1 MLNKIRLGMIL
12 TIVTLLV
19 LARILEYIYWDN
31 NKKENFTPYLN
42 GLVRPHF
49 RNARI
54 RAENLT
60 KDTNGFFRKMIRKS
74 GLYY

>member
-1 MLNKIRLGMIL
+1 MLNKFRLGITIIVL
-12 TIVTLLV
+12 TLIIS
-19 LARILEYIYWDN
+19 ARILEYIYWDN

-49 RNARI
+49 RNARM

>member
-1 MLNKIRLGMIL
+1 MISKFRLAITLTALTFIL
-12 TIVTLLV
+12 V
-19 LARILEYIYWDN
+19 ARILKYIYWDN
-31 NKKENFTPYLN
+31 NKKENFTPYIN
-42 GLVRPHF
+42 GIVRPHF
-49 RNARI
+49 RNVRL

>member
-1 MLNKIRLGMIL
+1 MLNKIRLGMTL

>member
-1 MLNKIRLGMIL
+1 MLNKIRLGMTLI
-12 TIVTLLV
+12 IVTLLV

-54 RAENLT
+54 RGENLT